1 MKTNSHAQIKRM
13 VLAAMFL
20 AIGQVLS
27 FLTGQI
33 PEIGRMLLP
42 MHLPVLL
49 CGFIC
54 GWPYGLAVG
63 FICPLMRSALFG
75 IPVIFP
81 MAVAMAF
88 ELAAYGFLAGFL
100 FTRARWQCVLSLFR
114 SLVIAML
121 GGRIVYGVFMALI
134 SAFGLTKD
142 PFTFAAFI
150 AAEFTGCVPGI
161 ILQLIAIP
169 LIMLALDRT
178 HMVPFRKKESA
189 EKADA

>member
-20 AIGQVLS
+20 AIGQVLP

-33 PEIGRMLLP
+33 PEIGRTLLP
-42 MHLPVLL
+42 MHIPVLL

-54 GWPYGLAVG
+54 GCPYGLAVG
-63 FICPLMRSALFG
+63 FICPLLRSALFG
-75 IPVIFP
+75 IPVMFP

-88 ELAAYGFLAGFL
+88 ELAVYGFLAGFIYGL
-100 FTRARWQCVLSLFR
+100 FKKQNIGAVYASLI
-114 SLVIAML
+114 IAMI
-121 GGRIVYGVFMALI
+121 GGRIMYGIVMAVI
-134 SAFGLTKD
+134 SALGMTKD

-161 ILQLIAIP
+161 ILQLILIP
-169 LIMLALDRT
+169 ALLLALDRA
-178 HMVPFRKKESA
+178 HLVPFRKSSE
-189 EKADA
+189 EK

>member
-1 MKTNSHAQIKRM
+1 MKTRLHDNIKKM

-20 AIGQVLS
+20 AIGQVLP

-100 FTRARWQCVLSLFR
+100 FTRARWQCVLC
-114 SLVIAML
+114 
-121 GGRIVYGVFMALI
+121 VFMALI

>member
-1 MKTNSHAQIKRM
+1 PFWVAF
-13 VLAAMFL
+13 AM
-20 AIGQVLS
+20 
-27 FLTGQI
+27 
-33 PEIGRMLLP
+33 M
-42 MHLPVLL
+42 
-49 CGFIC
+49 
-54 GWPYGLAVG
+54 
-63 FICPLMRSALFG
+63 
-75 IPVIFP
+75 
-81 MAVAMAF
+81 F
-88 ELAAYGFLAGFL
+88 ELCAYGFLTGL
-100 FTRARWQCVLSLFR
+100 FYKIFAKKIPFIYV

-150 AAEFTGCVPGI
+150 AAEFTGCVPGT